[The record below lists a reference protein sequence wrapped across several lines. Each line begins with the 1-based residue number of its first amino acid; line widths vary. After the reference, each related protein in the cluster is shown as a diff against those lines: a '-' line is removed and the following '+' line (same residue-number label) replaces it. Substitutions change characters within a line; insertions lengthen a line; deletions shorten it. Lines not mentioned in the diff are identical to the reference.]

1 MSLPSYP
8 ELEPQPSG
16 AVSPTSRPVL
26 SPVSSDEQSSTC
38 SGNVPAARR
47 ASHPAGRPPFPV
59 GTALMASDIASPLLV
74 LLAVVSVASWRA
86 EHGLDWRTQLL
97 FVVVSWSSF
106 LVASIAVRLPGTVRR
121 HLVPTASQDLGRAIA
136 AVLFGAAGVLAADT
150 ALRSV
155 FEPVIRPRYVIIAAV
170 TCVVALPIARVVT
183 LTVAAR
189 WRSVHSRLV
198 ILGSGLIAR
207 DVVDRLARSRL
218 VDVVGYVDDVPADH
232 PEVLGPI
239 HALPD
244 ICATVAADRVVV
256 AFSPAHP
263 ATIVETLRR
272 LPPSVAVDVIPRYY
286 ELTGWQAQIGDLD
299 GLTVVNL
306 SDPPGP
312 VGVALKRAL
321 DIVGAGTALAVTWPI
336 LLGAAV
342 LVKATSHGPA
352 LFRQTRLGR
361 DRREFH
367 VLKLRTMVAAPDG
380 AGDAHAAAG
389 ASQDARITSVGRV
402 LRRTGIDELP
412 QLLNVL
418 RGQMSLVGPRPFVP
432 DECQDLPVWAEHR
445 FDVRPGMTGLWQICG
460 QHALRHDELYRLDAQ
475 YVAAPSLSCDLRI
488 LARTP
493 GRLLRGG
500 GDRDAFRSEA
510 WSSQPAQ
517 TRPRSRVSSSS

>member
-1 MSLPSYP
+1 MSLRSYP
-8 ELEPQPSG
+8 DPLPMPSG
-16 AVSPTSRPVL
+16 PGEPASRPTL
-26 SPVSSDEQSSTC
+26 SPVPPPEGA
-38 SGNVPAARR
+38 SGRPEGGAPGHRPA
-47 ASHPAGRPPFPV
+47 RPPFPV
-59 GTALMASDIASPLLV
+59 GTALMASDIACPLLV
-74 LLAVVSVASWRA
+74 LLVVVSVASWRA

-97 FVVVSWSSF
+97 FVVVSWSAF
-106 LVASIAVRLPGTVRR
+106 LIASLAVRLPGTVRR

-155 FEPVIRPRYVIIAAV
+155 FEPVIRPRYVIIAAL
-170 TCVVALPIARVVT
+170 TCIVALPVARVAT
-183 LTVAAR
+183 LAICAR

-198 ILGSGLIAR
+198 VLGSGIIAH

-218 VDVVGYVDDVPADH
+218 VDVVGFVDDLPAGHQD
-232 PEVLGPI
+232 VLGPI
-239 HALPD
+239 DALPAV
-244 ICATVAADRVVV
+244 CAAVGADRVVV

-272 LPPSVAVDVIPRYY
+272 LPPSVAVDVVPRYY

-312 VGVALKRAL
+312 VGVAVKRAL
-321 DIVGAGTALAVTWPI
+321 DVVGAGVVLAATFPV
-336 LLGAAV
+336 LLVAAAA
-342 LVKATSHGPA
+342 VKATSPGPA
-352 LFRQTRLGR
+352 LFRQARLGR
-361 DRREFH
+361 GRRVFQ
-367 VLKLRTMVAAPDG
+367 VLKLRTMLEPPDG
-380 AGDAHAAAG
+380 GGTAPSNGTGGGAA
-389 ASQDARITSVGRV
+389 SARITTVGRI

-432 DECQDLPVWAEHR
+432 DECEDLPAWAEHR
-445 FDVRPGMTGLWQICG
+445 FDVRPGLTGLWQICG

-493 GRLLRGG
+493 ARLLRGG
-500 GDRDAFRSEA
+500 GDRDAFRSAERGDLNLPQ
-510 WSSQPAQ
+510 S
-517 TRPRSRVSSSS
+517 RSRNRASSSR